1 LLTYIG
7 VFTSALPAFD
17 EVENDFIHVCISQA
31 GVIMV
36 DISTAIGTLRL
47 RNPTM
52 LASGIMDEDAG
63 SMQRMSDCGAG
74 AIVTKSIGIKARD
87 GYRNPTV
94 VELDHGILN
103 AMGLPNPGIDE
114 FGHEMELLRQSTAPI
129 IGSIYGATIEE
140 FVLLAAKMQQ
150 YGAAAVELNVS
161 CPHAKRYGLEVGC
174 DPDLLKTITSS
185 VKKSVTIPVF
195 VKVSPNVTDIID
207 IANAAQQGHAD
218 AVVAIN
224 TVKAMKIDL
233 KTTRPI
239 LANKTGGYSGKAIK
253 PIGVRCVY
261 DISQQIKIPVIG
273 VGGITTGEDVIEYV
287 MAGAC
292 AVQIGSAVYYRGP
305 EVFGL
310 VCKEITHWLGAH
322 GYKTLAELQGVAHR

>member
-1 LLTYIG
+1 
-7 VFTSALPAFD
+7 
-17 EVENDFIHVCISQA
+17 
-31 GVIMV
+31 
-36 DISTAIGTLRL
+36 
-47 RNPTM
+47 M

-63 SMQRMSDCGAG
+63 SMKRISDCGAG
-74 AIVTKSIGIKARD
+74 AIITKSIGVAARD
-87 GYRNPTV
+87 GYPNPTV

-114 FGHEMELLRQSTAPI
+114 FGQEMNLLRKSRTPI
-129 IGSIYGATIEE
+129 VGSIYGATVDE
-140 FVLLAAKMQQ
+140 FVMLAEKMQQ

-161 CPHAKRYGLEVGC
+161 CPHAKRFGLEVGC
-174 DPDLLKTITSS
+174 DPELLRTITSS
-185 VKKSVTIPVF
+185 IKKSIHIPVF
-195 VKVSPNVTDIID
+195 VKISPNVTDIVD
-207 IANAAQQGHAD
+207 IAKAAQRGHAD

-233 KTTRPI
+233 ETTRPI

-261 DISQQIKIPVIG
+261 DITEHISIPVIG
-273 VGGITTGEDVIEYV
+273 VGGITTGEDVIEYL

-310 VCKEITHWLGAH
+310 ICKEIKKWMIAH
-322 GYKTLAELQGVAHR
+322 EYKTLPELQGVAHR